1 MSNGRLYFTEYDAGL
16 IGEIILEPKVVGDA
30 VAVERINYQA
40 GKTACT
46 GALVYDDRVSGLR
59 PLLLMSPNWL
69 GVGTIP
75 SNVPTTICGS
85 KYAIF
90 VADMYGDGKYRR
102 PARSRPLPIAIR
114 ADALERRRRI
124 AAALDALLSEG
135 TKRKIGDL
143 KRQAAV
149 GFCFGG
155 GNVLELARAGADLQ
169 AVICLHGD
177 LLTPLPARRGDIKA
191 AICVMHGAKDPVVP
205 KHDRD
210 IFEAEM
216 EAAGAKWQM
225 SIFGGLLHSFCEAES
240 DVPGIACFDPGAA
253 RQCYRMMTK

>member
-1 MSNGRLYFTEYDAGL
+1 
-16 IGEIILEPKVVGDA
+16 

-69 GVGTIP
+69 GVSDDSVKRAATIA
-75 SNVPTTICGS
+75 GS
-85 KYAIF
+85 KYVIF
-90 VADMYGDGKYRR
+90 VADMYGDGKI
-102 PARSRPLPIAIR
+102 PAGPPEAAPLANALR
-114 ADALERRRRI
+114 ADALERRGRI
-124 AAALDALLSEG
+124 AAALDVLRSESA
-135 TKRKIGDL
+135 KREIGDL

-169 AVICLHGD
+169 AVVCLHGD
-177 LLTPLPARRGDIKA
+177 LLTPLPARPGDIKA

-210 IFEAEM
+210 VFEAEM

-253 RQCYRMMTK
+253 RQCYRMIDDFTTAAFEGKL

>member
-1 MSNGRLYFTEYDAGL
+1 M
-16 IGEIILEPKVVGDA
+16 
-30 VAVERINYQA
+30 AVERINYQA
-40 GKTACT
+40 GKIGCT
-46 GALVYDDRVSGLR
+46 GALVYDDHVTGPR

-69 GVGTIP
+69 GVSDDSIKRAATIA
-75 SNVPTTICGS
+75 GS
-85 KYAIF
+85 KYVIF
-90 VADMYGDGKYRR
+90 VADMYGGGKILAG
-102 PARSRPLPIAIR
+102 PPEAAPLANALR

-124 AAALDALLSEG
+124 AAALDALRSESA
-135 TKRKIGDL
+135 KRKIGDL

-155 GNVLELARAGADLQ
+155 GNALELARTGADLQ

-177 LLTPLPARRGDIKA
+177 LLTPLPAKPGDIKA

-210 IFEAEM
+210 VFEAEM

-225 SIFGGLLHSFCEAES
+225 SIFGGLLHSFCEVES
-240 DVPGIACFDPGAA
+240 DVPGVACFDPGAA
-253 RQCYRMMTK
+253 RQCYRMIDDFATAAFDGKL